1 MDKKNCG
8 EMCGH
13 SCAGGSGGFGG
24 GMGMGC
30 AHGGCHGGKHYLL
43 KMLLKL
49 IILALIFMFG
59 FNLGQM
65 TGFIKAGY
73 TREIM
78 RGGNYG
84 EGMILSKKFLV
95 LRDFFVFSAR
105 MFLWL
110 RKKGL
115 KKNTKS

>member
-1 MDKKNCG
+1 MENMEKKSCECG
-8 EMCGH
+8 GH
-13 SCAGGSGGFGG
+13 SCAGGSCGGLGG

-30 AHGGCHGGKHYLL
+30 MHGGCHGGRHYLL

-73 TREIM
+73 SREIM

-84 EGMILSKKFLV
+84 EGMMRGYNNYSGQIIPPTTV
-95 LRDFFVFSAR
+95 TPTPAR
-105 MFLWL
+105 
-110 RKKGL
+110 
-115 KKNTKS
+115 